1 MKTFR
6 YRQKQVYK
14 KYSQSGEAVKETT
27 VESLNTEMRNAGD
40 IKRAFN
46 GTSFV
51 NSGTPVKVQR
61 LLYLL
66 SAKGNRKKISLQKIF
81 HMEQYQ

>member
-40 IKRAFN
+40 IKCAF
-46 GTSFV
+46 
-51 NSGTPVKVQR
+51 
-61 LLYLL
+61 
-66 SAKGNRKKISLQKIF
+66 I
-81 HMEQYQ
+81 